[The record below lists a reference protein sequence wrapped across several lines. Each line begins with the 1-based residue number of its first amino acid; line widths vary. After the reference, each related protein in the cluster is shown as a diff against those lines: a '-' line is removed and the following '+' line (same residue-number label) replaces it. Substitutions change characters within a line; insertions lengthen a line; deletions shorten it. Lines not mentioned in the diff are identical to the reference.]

1 MKMNEKLLMWLWLN
15 KVFGEANPRKWDAT
29 TRFDTIE
36 ECYYTLKDGDYYG
49 LVEKEIENVKRFD
62 LSSCERLVEY
72 CDKNNIKIYCC
83 ESEGFPSRLRE
94 IYNPPAV
101 IFAKHSSKSLDFL
114 DDNVVV
120 SIVGA
125 RQIDDY
131 YSNVTT
137 VISKELASSG
147 VIVASG
153 FAVEVD
159 TCAHRGAI
167 AARGK
172 TVAVLGSG
180 INYDYPGGTMGF
192 KDEIAANGAVI
203 SEYPPL
209 KPPKPGDFKARNRLL
224 SGISMGV
231 LVTQASSRSGSLN
244 TVSNAVSQG
253 RDIFCVPPADIF
265 NDKYSGVIDLLRDGA
280 IAVFSA
286 KDVLFE
292 YCENY
297 SHRLDYARNLMDF
310 SLRSEDSSVFSGT
323 QKETKKPTK
332 KTQKNKYDN
341 LNNITEKPAEHDLSG
356 LSENQ
361 VRIVKLL
368 RENTLL
374 TDEISRKTQIGVD
387 VLFSELTELEI
398 MGIIKALPGN
408 RFSIN

>member
-153 FAVEVD
+153 FAVGVD

-180 INYDYPGGTMGF
+180 INYDYPGGTMEF

>member
-153 FAVEVD
+153 FAVGVD

>member
-1 MKMNEKLLMWLWLN
+1 MNEKLLMWLWLN

-153 FAVEVD
+153 FAVGVD

-280 IAVFSA
+280 IPVFSA